1 MEIKQGSACFPR
13 FPKFLTVALML
24 IETEQ
29 SLVAAWLSGL
39 RPALSRGI
47 APAHHAWL
55 GTEAAPGTLEG
66 WACGTRSIGLQGL
79 QGQYWNWWVRRLLG
93 HEKLK
98 PFSFGV
104 VCLATKTNR
113 GINRTALEDH
123 LEQNTLKK
131 ISLIMK
137 TMPMPTE

>member
-66 WACGTRSIGLQGL
+66 WACGTRSIRTG
-79 QGQYWNWWVRRLLG
+79 
-93 HEKLK
+93 
-98 PFSFGV
+98 
-104 VCLATKTNR
+104 
-113 GINRTALEDH
+113 RTAGTVLE
-123 LEQNTLKK
+123 LVGQKAPG
-131 ISLIMK
+131 S
-137 TMPMPTE
+137 